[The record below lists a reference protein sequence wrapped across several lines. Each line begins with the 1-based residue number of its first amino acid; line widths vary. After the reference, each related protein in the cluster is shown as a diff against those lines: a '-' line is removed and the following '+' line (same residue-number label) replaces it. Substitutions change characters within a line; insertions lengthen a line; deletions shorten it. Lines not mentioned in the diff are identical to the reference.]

1 MIPLEEMEGGRLDL
15 TTTTKAFG
23 NDDCITCADVTP
35 AHLPSQYSSDPA
47 NLRARRSVSECRR
60 MTYIIRHDAD
70 SFAVAVHEEDNDP
83 GESQLEI

>member
-1 MIPLEEMEGGRLDL
+1 
-15 TTTTKAFG
+15 
-23 NDDCITCADVTP
+23 
-35 AHLPSQYSSDPA
+35 
-47 NLRARRSVSECRR
+47 